1 LLLTF
6 NKEKRKAI
14 TDKLASHIH
23 FCLQWIPFKEYVA
36 QPFIQKDEL
45 MKYVADICLEKID
58 GDYSGFTPVRTTS
71 SISNKKSY
79 LYLNKLSMGE

>member
-1 LLLTF
+1 M
-6 NKEKRKAI
+6 
-14 TDKLASHIH
+14 
-23 FCLQWIPFKEYVA
+23 PFKEYAA

-58 GDYSGFTPVRTTS
+58 GEYSGFTPVRTTS

-79 LYLNKLSMGE
+79 LYLNNLSMRRE